1 MPDYPRGVSA
11 VGLTAV
17 GAVTQTA
24 TEIVRALKG
33 IYDPCCRE
41 RDISIVDMGL
51 VRAVEIVGSRAKVEL
66 MLTSGWCPFASRV
79 LSEVRDAVEALP
91 GIGGVSVEVTWDEP
105 WTMDRLSESA
115 RAKLQFLP
123 HPAGV
128 ADRERYIAT
137 NSSVRREA
145 RGKGGHSR

>member
-1 MPDYPRGVSA
+1 M
-11 VGLTAV
+11 
-17 GAVTQTA
+17 Q
-24 TEIVRALKG
+24 ALKG

-51 VRAVEIVGSRAKVEL
+51 VRAVEIVGSQAKVEL

-79 LSEVRDAVEALP
+79 LSEVRDAVEAIP
-91 GIGGVSVEVTWDEP
+91 GISQVSVEVTWDQP

-123 HPAGV
+123 EPAKV
-128 ADRERYIAT
+128 ADRDRYIAAYG
-137 NSSVRREA
+137 NVRRQA
-145 RGKGGHSR
+145 GGKGGQAR

>member
-1 MPDYPRGVSA
+1 M
-11 VGLTAV
+11 
-17 GAVTQTA
+17 Q
-24 TEIVRALKG
+24 ALNG

-51 VRAVEIVGSRAKVEL
+51 VRAVEIVGSQAKVDL

-79 LSEVRDAVEALP
+79 LSDVRDAVEAVP
-91 GIGGVSVEVTWDEP
+91 GISQVSVEVTWDQP

-123 HPAGV
+123 EPAKV
-128 ADRERYIAT
+128 ADRDRYIAAYA
-137 NSSVRREA
+137 NVRRKA
-145 RGKGGHSR
+145 GGKGGQAG